1 MCINISIFF
10 HRLSAGQEE
19 NPLAFADIVDEKT
32 YDKMRPPKPD
42 GKFADFFTYQC
53 HETAF
58 SNLRLTVFPIV
69 DFIVLSTHY
78 FSFSGGATE
87 VYFHVTVM
95 SLDTIDEGS
104 MVSLLFSR

>member
-53 HETAF
+53 HETAL
-58 SNLRLTVFPIV
+58 SNLRFNIIRAKNRFPY
-69 DFIVLSTHY
+69 S
-78 FSFSGGATE
+78 
-87 VYFHVTVM
+87 
-95 SLDTIDEGS
+95 
-104 MVSLLFSR
+104 